1 MKHMLFFALL
11 LISFNAVS
19 QVTFNQDKNL
29 FQYEFTEQNIN
40 YSTDIKEIKLI
51 ELGFDEIK
59 KIDNVVYGKS
69 FFTKMIYG
77 SAMEIH
83 YTIKFEN
90 EKIIFSNFKI
100 NDVRYGRVALEELK
114 KTAQKK
120 WINEIDSR
128 IPDVIRKLNN

>member
-19 QVTFNQDKNL
+19 QVTFNEDKNL
-29 FQYEFTEQNIN
+29 FQYEFTEQTIN